1 MAKDPAFQKC
11 VIAYASEYASPSSL
25 ILFFDFRFYSSLMWF
40 DDSFSFIGTAARAC
54 GLGAT
59 STPRLGMLASLD
71 HTLHF
76 YDDTVDASD
85 WLLFYV
91 RPPPPPP
98 FPRSAVIKRLSGG
111 CRWKLLLFVREEDWS
126 RGGFISGMERW
137 LFLVY
142 RRESSELPFKRGGL
156 YCCLYWILVHHL
168 RVDVASEERGEKE
181 QERRAVDEK
190 NDSLEQQ

>member
-1 MAKDPAFQKC
+1 MDYGGIVSTSRSDNPQQLIWSVWSCSILSILADAMNQVPITSSSGQRSSVPEMCHRLRLRVSPVALTSN
-11 VIAYASEYASPSSL
+11 SESRL
-25 ILFFDFRFYSSLMWF
+25 TTR

-91 RPPPPPP
+91 RP
-98 FPRSAVIKRLSGG
+98 FSSLREDFNDSATID
-111 CRWKLLLFVREEDWS
+111 RWKRQSFVLDEDWS
-126 RGGFISGMERW
+126 RVEFTNEMERSRCR
-137 LFLVY
+137 VSK
-142 RRESSELPFKRGGL
+142 RE
-156 YCCLYWILVHHL
+156 
-168 RVDVASEERGEKE
+168 
-181 QERRAVDEK
+181 
-190 NDSLEQQ
+190 